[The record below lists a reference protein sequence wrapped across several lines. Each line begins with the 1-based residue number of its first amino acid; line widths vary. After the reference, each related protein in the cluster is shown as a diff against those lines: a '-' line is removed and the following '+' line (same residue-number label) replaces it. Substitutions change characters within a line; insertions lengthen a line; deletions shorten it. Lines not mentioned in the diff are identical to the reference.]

1 MFLIGVG
8 VSLETRTNARQQC
21 PLFFRLFHSL
31 PFSFTLYEQ
40 RKKEQDILANRDL
53 ISLSRRFDVV
63 DIVPSRRRE
72 KRGKKEEDKISR
84 VGKNMKS
91 RYCRS
96 SSLPANAA
104 VRELSGS
111 FMAVAEEQKNRE
123 S

>member
-1 MFLIGVG
+1 MSFLFSSF
-8 VSLETRTNARQQC
+8 SL
-21 PLFFRLFHSL
+21 SL

-53 ISLSRRFDVV
+53 ISLSRRSDVV

-96 SSLPANAA
+96 SSLQANAA

-111 FMAVAEEQKNRE
+111 FMAVAEEQKKPRKLMQLMFTVR
-123 S
+123 